1 MESDSVAFMQADVAA
16 MRGDIGKSR
25 QDYSVLDARVDAL
38 ENWRERYLA
47 QEDKVLEKLFSKIDE
62 LTAALSEFRAN
73 LSRLRGERDAERRV
87 TIMIVSLL
95 SALCGGV
102 ATNFLHVSAH

>member
-1 MESDSVAFMQADVAA
+1 MESESVSLLRSDVAA

-47 QEDKVLEKLFSKIDE
+47 HDDQVVAKLFAKVDE
-62 LTAALSEFRAN
+62 LTAALSEFRSN
-73 LSRLRGERDAERRV
+73 LSHLSGERAAERRV
-87 TIMIVSLL
+87 TMTIVSLL
-95 SALCGGV
+95 SALCGGL
-102 ATNFLHVSAH
+102 AANFLHISGH